1 MARATRAVALDSDAP
16 MTAYRDF
23 QGVSLVDYLR
33 DALLGLADLELFP
46 PPLRLAQLASRV
58 RWPDNELP
66 LFVLDD
72 TNGDAERGVFV
83 TSEALYM
90 LGDGRRCGLAFIQGP
105 PQHPQGDELPGFL
118 PTTQGPFFVPA
129 LSSLHRRVSFR
140 DAVAAI
146 ARYNQG
152 DRELSL
158 QSFAKEGPISQLVV
172 NHLLPYRQVRG
183 AYRLSEIK
191 LAAARRTYLM
201 GLDHLGGE
209 RLLALIDTTLAD
221 AGGETG
227 MIFTDRRLLVNS
239 GVRADLPYAAISHA
253 THASGVLSND
263 LVITAWDR
271 PYAVSLG
278 GMSESIHGLLSFFY
292 ALASV
297 LPHGRYQEPVATNVE
312 PRTTVTARNALLAA
326 SRKKLVSEDTASD
339 LRVRLDLVEQTLRFG
354 RGARDGWYESP
365 LGKGD
370 LRYALGVLFGAPQ
383 NGSSDGRM
391 ETFDYVFRGR
401 SQAHLQGVGVAWML
415 MPMSAPFQVL
425 RAHLVDFPG
434 GTGFALNG
442 MTGQVSSPIASTV
455 MLLNYRLAELE
466 RDLLYRRILFGPEI
480 EATQLA
486 AIPAYAITQRADEL
500 GTRT

>member
-1 MARATRAVALDSDAP
+1 MGAAPAGALHFAAH

-33 DALLGLADLELFP
+33 DALLGLADIELFP
-46 PPLRLAQLASRV
+46 QPPRLAEVAVRV

-72 TNGDAERGVFV
+72 TNGDAERGFLV
-83 TSEALYM
+83 TSEALYV
-90 LGDGRRCGLAFIQGP
+90 LSDGRRCALSAVQAP
-105 PQHPQGDELPGFL
+105 PQHPQGETLPGFL
-118 PTTQGPFFVPA
+118 PTAHGAFAIPPLV
-129 LSSLHRRVSFR
+129 SSHRRVSFR
-140 DAVAAI
+140 DAMSAI
-146 ARYNQG
+146 VRYNQG

-158 QSFAKEGPISQLVV
+158 QSFAKEGAISQLVV
-172 NHLLPYRQVRG
+172 NCLLPYRQVRG

-209 RLLALIDTTLAD
+209 RLLALVDGVLAD
-221 AGGETG
+221 TGGETG

-253 THASGVLSND
+253 THASGMISSD
-263 LVITAWDR
+263 LIVTAWDR
-271 PYAVSLG
+271 PHTVALGPMVESLQG
-278 GMSESIHGLLSFFY
+278 LLGFFHGL
-292 ALASV
+292 ASI
-297 LPHGRYQEPVATNVE
+297 LPHSRYQEPMAANVE

-326 SRKKLVSEDTASD
+326 SRKRLVSEDTASD
-339 LRVRLDLVEQTLRFG
+339 LRIRLDLVEQTLRFG

-365 LGKGD
+365 LGKAD

-383 NGSSDGRM
+383 NGGSDGRM

-401 SQAHLQGVGVAWML
+401 SHAHLPGVGVAWML
-415 MPMSAPFQVL
+415 MPMSAPFQIL
-425 RAHLVDFPG
+425 RAHIVDFPG

-442 MTGQVSSPIASTV
+442 MRGQTSSPIASTV
-455 MLLNYRLAELE
+455 MLLNYRLAEIE
-466 RDLLYRRILFGPEI
+466 RDVLYRRILFGPEV
-480 EATQLA
+480 EAARLA
-486 AIPAYAITQRADEL
+486 AIPAHAVGQRAAEL
-500 GTRT
+500 AAG

>member
-1 MARATRAVALDSDAP
+1 

-33 DALLGLADLELFP
+33 DALLGLADIELFP
-46 PPLRLAQLASRV
+46 QPGRLAQIAMRV

-72 TNGDAERGVFV
+72 TNGDAERGFFV
-83 TSEALYM
+83 TSEALYV
-90 LGDGRRCGLAFIQGP
+90 LGDGRRCGLSFVQAP
-105 PQHPQGDELPGFL
+105 PQHPQGEALPGFL
-118 PTTQGPFFVPA
+118 PTAHGPFAVP
-129 LSSLHRRVSFR
+129 SLVSEHRRVSFR
-140 DAVAAI
+140 DAMAAI
-146 ARYNQG
+146 VRYNQG

-158 QSFAKEGPISQLVV
+158 QSFAKEGAMSQLVV

-209 RLLALIDTTLAD
+209 RVLALVDGTLAD
-221 AGGETG
+221 TGGETG

-253 THASGVLSND
+253 THASGVLTNE
-263 LVITAWDR
+263 LVVTAWDR
-271 PYAVSLG
+271 PYAITLGPMIESLQG
-278 GMSESIHGLLSFFY
+278 LLGFFHGLS
-292 ALASV
+292 SV
-297 LPHGRYQEPVATNVE
+297 LPHSRYQEPVASNVE

-326 SRKKLVSEDTASD
+326 SRKRLVSDDTAAD
-339 LRVRLDLVEQTLRFG
+339 LRIRLDLVEQTLRFG
-354 RGARDGWYESP
+354 RGAREGWYESP
-365 LGKGD
+365 LGKAD

-383 NGSSDGRM
+383 NGGSDGRM

-401 SQAHLQGVGVAWML
+401 AQAHLPGVGVAWML

-425 RAHLVDFPG
+425 RAHVVDFPG

-442 MTGQVSSPIASTV
+442 MRGQVSTPIAATV
-455 MLLNYRLAELE
+455 MLLNYRLAEIE
-466 RDLLYRRILFGPEI
+466 RDLLYRRILFGPEV

-486 AIPAYAITQRADEL
+486 AIPAHAVGQRAAEL
-500 GTRT
+500 GAG